1 MKQTLLILCLLTLFT
16 LSARAQFRGEEP
28 RAPSLSEQK
37 QPSSPSLFGFLNSDN
52 FQMRHSVSMSYMSLG
67 GQSIGISMYTNSM
80 RYKLAENLQARADV
94 SLAFSPFGSLGQQN
108 KNDFSG
114 IFLNRASLDYK
125 PFKDVQISLQYR
137 GYPNAYMN
145 PYQSGNAFGASSFLF
160 GGQDD
165 W

>member
-1 MKQTLLILCLLTLFT
+1 MKRTLLIPCLLMMF
-16 LSARAQFRGEEP
+16 SFSSRAQFRGEEP
-28 RAPSLSEQK
+28 RSPSLSEQK
-37 QPSSPSLFGFLNSDN
+37 QMSSSSLFGFLNSDN
-52 FQMRHSVSMSYMSLG
+52 FQMHHSVSMSYMSLG
-67 GQSIGISMYTNSM
+67 GQGVGISMYTNSM
-80 RYKLAENLQARADV
+80 RYKLADNLQARADV
-94 SLAFSPFGSLGQQN
+94 SLAFSPFGSIGQQN

-145 PYQSGNAFGASSFLF
+145 PYHNGNTFGAGSLLP
-160 GGQDD
+160 GWQDD